1 MPERQ
6 ILSLVSHENGSK
18 FMQAVIKNSEIVTKR
33 AIKLVASNWDHLI
46 SSSFGT
52 QFITVTVGRSGL
64 TDQTAIL
71 QVQEAVLT
79 DFNKILISKYH
90 KRVIL
95 SLIIHLKGVTAD
107 TVWTQFISL
116 VSVPKILED
125 RLLMMIFLQI
135 LKHSGDKSL

>member
-1 MPERQ
+1 M
-6 ILSLVSHENGSK
+6 
-18 FMQAVIKNSEIVTKR
+18 
-33 AIKLVASNWDHLI
+33 ASNWDHLI

-107 TVWTQFISL
+107 TVWTQFVSL
-116 VSVPKILED
+116 VSVHKILED
-125 RLLMMIFLQI
+125 RLLTVIFLQI
-135 LKHSGDKSL
+135 LKHSCEKSLSDILLKLQSEQTSLHSSSFS